1 MSKYV
6 YGVVPASMAPRVG
19 SSGIGG
25 GAVETIAG
33 DGAAA
38 LVSDVPD
45 EELVAGRDELM
56 VHARVLEEAFAEG
69 IVLPMRFGLVMPDGD
84 GVRRELLERHRE
96 ELLSQ
101 LERLDGKVELRVRA
115 SYEETALMREVV
127 LEDPEIARTRE
138 ALKDQP
144 EDATYYERIR
154 LGEMVAQ
161 AVERKRAHDAQR
173 ILDSLEPISLALD
186 VSELSHERIAVNAS
200 FLVQRGRIEEFDRA
214 VDEIGRR
221 ESGRIRLKY
230 TGPLPPHSFVEL
242 SVQG

>member
-6 YGVVPASMAPRVG
+6 YGVVPASAAPRVG

-25 GAVETIAG
+25 GAVETVAA

-115 SYEETALMREVV
+115 SYDETALMREVV
-127 LEDPEIARTRE
+127 LEDPEIARLRE

-161 AVERKRAHDAQR
+161 AVERKREHNSQR
-173 ILDSLEPISLALD
+173 ILDALEPLSLALD
-186 VSELSHERIAVNAS
+186 VSELSHERVAVNAS
-200 FLVQRGRIEEFDRA
+200 FLVERARIEEFDRA
-214 VDEIGRR
+214 VDDIGRR
-221 ESGRIRLKY
+221 ESGRMRLKY